1 MFYGMIEFLKETLD
15 ISTIMFFALQ
25 DHFTMPSFTRPSEQL
40 WMLYLLECPLHTQ
53 NFKQKQVFNWTSTYR
68 RDSTIVA
75 PYERW
80 YVIISPKSGGK
91 SFKPL
96 IKKNQTGP
104 FFQFSKLP

>member
-1 MFYGMIEFLKETLD
+1 
-15 ISTIMFFALQ
+15 
-25 DHFTMPSFTRPSEQL
+25 MPSFTRPSEQL

-80 YVIISPKSGGK
+80 YVIISPKKWGK
-91 SFKPL
+91 KLAVALKIPL
-96 IKKNQTGP
+96 CC
-104 FFQFSKLP
+104 